1 MWGLRQAAAILI
13 LATAAANAFNV
24 ENVNEGGFV
33 DQEAS
38 AVVIEGWNFW

>member
-13 LATAAANAFNV
+13 LATVAANAFTV
-24 ENVNEGGFV
+24 DDVNEAGFV
-33 DQEAS
+33 DQDAS